1 MPSVALAITL
11 SIVNLVFAANVYLS
25 LRGWLVPY
33 EPSGMQLLF
42 HFVLTAPVVIGTTT
56 WLFILSKNRKC
67 SGALWKANLVGLLI
81 PVISSQ
87 TGITYHGY
95 DKLGLLVICFLT
107 PVLIVLFIRDMR
119 QVAPS

>member
-1 MPSVALAITL
+1 MSSVVLAVTL
-11 SIVNLVFAANVYLS
+11 SVVNLAFAANIYLS

-42 HFVLTAPVVIGTTT
+42 HFVVTAPVVIVTTI
-56 WLFILSKNRKC
+56 WLFILSKSGKC
-67 SGALWKANLVGLLI
+67 SAALWMVNLLGLLI
-81 PVISSQ
+81 PVISFQ

-95 DKLGLLVICFLT
+95 DKLGLLAICLLA
-107 PVLIVLFIRDMR
+107 PVLLVLLVRDMR